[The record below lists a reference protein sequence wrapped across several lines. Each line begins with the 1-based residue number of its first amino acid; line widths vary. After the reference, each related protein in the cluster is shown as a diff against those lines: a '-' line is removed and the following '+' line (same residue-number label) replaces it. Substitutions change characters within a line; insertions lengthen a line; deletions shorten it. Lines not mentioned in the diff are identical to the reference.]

1 MTTKI
6 ETLYRAKLLSIRE
19 LIPNSNPAFAL
30 GDFEL
35 ASRKALETIF
45 ASNITTGCWF
55 HFTKA
60 IYEKIQKIGLSKLY
74 KTNQAF
80 KKGFEK
86 KAFPIPSRRRDSFCL
101 SFTRTTFTWI
111 TRL

>member
-1 MTTKI
+1 MTRKI

-19 LIPNSNPAFAL
+19 LIRNSNPAFAL

-60 IYEKIQKIGLSKLY
+60 IYEKIQKLDCQNYIKQTKHSK
-74 KTNQAF
+74 
-80 KKGFEK
+80 
-86 KAFPIPSRRRDSFCL
+86 RDSKKSL
-101 SFTRTTFTWI
+101 SHSFQKTRFFLSI
-111 TRL
+111 FH